1 MERSITTEDA
11 DAIII
16 LKETPFYAEK
26 GGQVGDRGILRNEY
40 GEFSV
45 QDTKSYKNVIAHI
58 GKLTQGTL
66 SVGNKVH
73 ASIDTKRRRRIE
85 DAHSATHLLN
95 FALSQIL
102 GPHIRQAGSFLD
114 SGRLR
119 FDFTHQKALT
129 ELEIR
134 NIEQLVQEKIDQNHP
149 ISTTLLPLAVA
160 QKDTSIVQAF
170 GEKYGSEVRVVNIQN
185 VSRELCGGTHAKTT
199 GSIGLFRIVKES
211 SIGNGIRRIEACIGM
226 QACEFMYKREDILHE
241 LSALLEA
248 PISKL
253 PTALVNYQKELK
265 SLREQVKRLV
275 QSHLQ
280 TIVADLMKRGE
291 KIGDTSI
298 FTNQVAIEKGEL
310 ITVSNLLIEKSPSSA
325 IFLVSTFNQTYHILV
340 RLTPDLAKKELA
352 ANKILQEVLQ
362 FLAGRGGGNSLIA
375 QATLQ
380 SLDRISDA
388 FTFFKSKIKEQC

>member
-1 MERSITTEDA
+1 
-11 DAIII
+11 
-16 LKETPFYAEK
+16 
-26 GGQVGDRGILRNEY
+26 
-40 GEFSV
+40 
-45 QDTKSYKNVIAHI
+45 
-58 GKLTQGTL
+58 
-66 SVGNKVH
+66 
-73 ASIDTKRRRRIE
+73 
-85 DAHSATHLLN
+85 
-95 FALSQIL
+95 
-102 GPHIRQAGSFLD
+102 
-114 SGRLR
+114 
-119 FDFTHQKALT
+119 
-129 ELEIR
+129 
-134 NIEQLVQEKIDQNHP
+134 
-149 ISTTLLPLAVA
+149 
-160 QKDTSIVQAF
+160 
-170 GEKYGSEVRVVNIQN
+170 
-185 VSRELCGGTHAKTT
+185 
-199 GSIGLFRIVKES
+199 
-211 SIGNGIRRIEACIGM
+211 M